1 MKSSQ
6 VLIAAA
12 ALGAAI
18 VTAASAASPVPYLR
32 SATTVKRHV
41 VVTYRLGDL
50 IPGRILVATA
60 PRRETSGR
68 FVQAN
73 VRLNEP
79 LRGTMTA
86 SGERLRTR
94 HALRQGRYYV
104 EVSGTVVG
112 LDCTPKKPCPA
123 RWSNVRRVIVK

>member
-32 SATTVKRHV
+32 SATAVKRHV

-60 PRRETSGR
+60 SRRETSGR

-94 HALRQGRYYV
+94 HALRPGRYYV

>member
-12 ALGAAI
+12 ALGAAL
-18 VTAASAASPVPYLR
+18 VTGASAGTPTPYLR
-32 SATTVKRHV
+32 SAAAANRHV

-50 IPGRILVATA
+50 LPGRILVASSA
-60 PRRETSGR
+60 QRETSGR

-79 LRGTMTA
+79 LSGTRTA
-86 SGERLRTR
+86 SGLRLRTR
-94 HALRQGRYYV
+94 HALRPGRYDV

-112 LDCTPKKPCPA
+112 VDCTPRKPCPTD
-123 RWSNVRRVIVK
+123 WSNVRRVIVK

>member
-12 ALGAAI
+12 ALGAAL
-18 VTAASAASPVPYLR
+18 VTGASAGTPTPYLR
-32 SATTVKRHV
+32 SAAAANRHV

-50 IPGRILVATA
+50 LPGRILVASSA
-60 PRRETSGR
+60 QRETSGR

-79 LRGTMTA
+79 LSGTRTA
-86 SGERLRTR
+86 SGLRLRTR
-94 HALRQGRYYV
+94 HALRPGRYYV

-112 LDCTPKKPCPA
+112 VDCTPRKPCPTD
-123 RWSNVRRVIVK
+123 WSNVRRVIVK

>member
-18 VTAASAASPVPYLR
+18 VTAASAASALPYLR
-32 SATTVKRHV
+32 SATAVNRHV
-41 VVTYRLGDL
+41 VVTYRVGEL

-60 PRRETSGR
+60 LRRETSGR

-79 LRGTMTA
+79 LRGTVTA

-94 HALRQGRYYV
+94 HTLRPGRYYV
-104 EVSGTVVG
+104 EISAVVG
-112 LDCTPKKPCPA
+112 GVDCTPHKPCKTN
-123 RWSNVRRVIVK
+123 WSNVRRVIVK

>member
-12 ALGAAI
+12 ALGAAL
-18 VTAASAASPVPYLR
+18 VTAASAGTPTPYLR
-32 SATTVKRHV
+32 SATSANRHV
-41 VVTYRLGDL
+41 VVTYSLGEL
-50 IPGRILVATA
+50 IPGRILVATSA
-60 PRRETSGR
+60 SRDKRGR

-79 LRGTMTA
+79 LSGTRTA
-86 SGERLRTR
+86 SGLRLRTR
-94 HALRQGRYYV
+94 HALRPGRYYV

-112 LDCTPKKPCPA
+112 LDCTAKRPCPTD
-123 RWSNVRRVIVK
+123 WSNVRRVIVK

>member
-12 ALGAAI
+12 ALGAAL
-18 VTAASAASPVPYLR
+18 VTGASAGTPTPYLR
-32 SATTVKRHV
+32 SATAANRHV

-50 IPGRILVATA
+50 LPGRILVASSA
-60 PRRETSGR
+60 QRETSGR

-79 LRGTMTA
+79 LSGTRTA
-86 SGERLRTR
+86 SGLRLRTR
-94 HALRQGRYYV
+94 HALRPGRYYV
-104 EVSGTVVG
+104 EVSATVVG
-112 LDCTPKKPCPA
+112 VDCTPRKPCPTD
-123 RWSNVRRVIVK
+123 WSNVRRVIVK

>member
-12 ALGAAI
+12 ALGAAL
-18 VTAASAASPVPYLR
+18 VTGASAGTPTPYLR
-32 SATTVKRHV
+32 SATAANRHV

-50 IPGRILVATA
+50 LPGRILVASSA
-60 PRRETSGR
+60 QRETSGR

-79 LRGTMTA
+79 LSGTRTA
-86 SGERLRTR
+86 SGLRLRTR
-94 HALRQGRYYV
+94 HALRPGRYYV
-104 EVSGTVVG
+104 EVSATVVG
-112 LDCTPKKPCPA
+112 VDCTPHKPCPTD
-123 RWSNVRRVIVK
+123 WSNVRRVIVK